1 MSHFPKFNAGD
12 ISGMTDSCLARLSY
26 TARCALGFAI
36 KHRWRIE
43 MLSEQTLRF
52 RHPATPDAYK
62 LATLSGLEYMG
73 RENDWQL

>member
-26 TARCALGFAI
+26 TARCALGFAL

-43 MLSEQTLRF
+43 MPSERTMRF
-52 RHPATPDAYK
+52 QHPVDSTIYK
-62 LATLSGLEYMG
+62 ISTLSGLEYMS
-73 RENDWQL
+73 REVDWRL